1 MPSPEFIRFIATG
14 GTAAIVNV
22 VSRYALSFMLSYQ
35 ISIVIA
41 YLIGMTTAF
50 ALAKWFVFAQSGRS
64 SSNEYIRF
72 ALVNVVALI
81 QVWAVSMVLDIFIFP
96 MIGWEWNAQT
106 LAHIIGVASP
116 VITSYYGHK
125 LFTFSKELD

>member
-72 ALVNVVALI
+72 ALVNVV
-81 QVWAVSMVLDIFIFP
+81 SMVLDIFIFP